1 MSTAICNATNSE
13 PNLEDSNV
21 FCALEYHMTR
31 ALQIDQDAC
40 LGLTCDSTTSMV
52 SVYKNVDLYWISFW
66 LWCFGM
72 YRFHSTFVKALP
84 IML

>member
-13 PNLEDSNV
+13 PNVEDSNF

-52 SVYKNVDLYWISFW
+52 SVYKMLICTGFP
-66 LWCFGM
+66 FG
-72 YRFHSTFVKALP
+72 SGALECTASIVP
-84 IML
+84 L